1 MNAIELSHVT
11 KHFPGFTLQ
20 DLSLTV
26 PSGTI
31 CGLVGENGAGKSTT
45 IRLLMGAL
53 RPDSGT
59 CTVLGADSAAPE
71 FLSLKEDIG
80 VVLDEAYFPESLN
93 ALQVGGVMAKT
104 YRRWDGKQ
112 YQNYLTR
119 FGLPEKKPFK
129 DFSRGM
135 KMKLA
140 IAVALSHSPRL
151 LVLDEATAGLDPI
164 VRDEVLEIF
173 NEFTRE
179 EDHSILISSHILSDL
194 EKLCDYIAFLHQG
207 RLLFCDEKDR
217 LLEEYGIFVGT
228 ADQVNSLQDG
238 AVVARENSSF
248 GGVRCLVK
256 RALVPAGWA
265 LERPTVED
273 IVLFFGERS
282 EGAMS
287 ALLLKDYYVIFRQMK
302 IFLLLI
308 LVFSCIPGTFYST
321 FAVVYASMLPYTALA
336 YDERSRW
343 DQMAAMMPYSA
354 RDVVLSKYLFGWIAV
369 AVSAAATFVLQ
380 TILSVIWLS
389 DVEGPSI
396 PVILLSVCVAV
407 CILDIT
413 LPMMFRFGVEKGR
426 LAMFLI
432 IFLVCASAGGIATI
446 EQSSLDGGFY
456 LSLSL
461 VPAAIAA
468 VVLTVVSIPL
478 AIRFYGRRSR

>member
-45 IRLLMGAL
+45 IRLLMGVL
-53 RPDSGT
+53 RPDSGR

-273 IVLFFGERS
+273 IVLFLVK
-282 EGAMS
+282 GA
-287 ALLLKDYYVIFRQMK
+287 K
-302 IFLLLI
+302 
-308 LVFSCIPGTFYST
+308 
-321 FAVVYASMLPYTALA
+321 
-336 YDERSRW
+336 
-343 DQMAAMMPYSA
+343 
-354 RDVVLSKYLFGWIAV
+354 
-369 AVSAAATFVLQ
+369 
-380 TILSVIWLS
+380 
-389 DVEGPSI
+389 
-396 PVILLSVCVAV
+396 
-407 CILDIT
+407 
-413 LPMMFRFGVEKGR
+413 
-426 LAMFLI
+426 
-432 IFLVCASAGGIATI
+432 
-446 EQSSLDGGFY
+446 EQ
-456 LSLSL
+456 
-461 VPAAIAA
+461 
-468 VVLTVVSIPL
+468 
-478 AIRFYGRRSR
+478 